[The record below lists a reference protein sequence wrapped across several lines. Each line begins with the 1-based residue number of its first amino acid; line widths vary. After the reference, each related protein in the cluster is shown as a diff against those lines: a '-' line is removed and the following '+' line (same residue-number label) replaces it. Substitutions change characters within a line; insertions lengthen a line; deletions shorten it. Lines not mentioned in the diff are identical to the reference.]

1 MILKRSLSRALLKGC
16 SAPEP
21 YWAEVPVHDPS
32 TGRNDKMAS
41 IPFILPHELLHNLL
55 QKDPDLLA
63 ALSGSQLEPGLEN
76 FAKQK
81 PNKTQKKQVCKTS
94 RTSSVPSL
102 VSPLTSA
109 LAWVSLE
116 MVD

>member
-1 MILKRSLSRALLKGC
+1 
-16 SAPEP
+16 
-21 YWAEVPVHDPS
+21 
-32 TGRNDKMAS
+32 MAS

-63 ALSGSQLEPGLEN
+63 ALSGGQLEPGLET
-76 FAKQK
+76 FAEQK
-81 PNKTQKKQVCKTS
+81 SNKTQKKQVCKTS

>member
-1 MILKRSLSRALLKGC
+1 
-16 SAPEP
+16 
-21 YWAEVPVHDPS
+21 
-32 TGRNDKMAS
+32 MAS

-63 ALSGSQLEPGLEN
+63 ALSGSQLEPGLET

-81 PNKTQKKQVCKTS
+81 SNKTQKKQVCKTS